1 MRRLEAIL
9 DELDRAADTTVII
22 LTAAGRESFSAGGD
36 IKYFASLDTR
46 EKGREMSVRMQRIL
60 DRLALGPRVVIAAI
74 NGRALGGGCEI
85 LTACHLRISSSTA
98 TFRFVQAANGVTTGW
113 GGGARLFQLV
123 GPGHAL
129 SLLLAA
135 EPIDAREALRIGLVN
150 RIVEPEELDQQ
161 SGALARRIS
170 RNPPGALAAMLEVAR
185 LNCQVPPEVSARE
198 TELFA
203 DRWMSKEFREMLERF
218 Q

>member
-36 IKYFASLDTR
+36 IKYFATLDTR
-46 EKGREMSVRMQRIL
+46 EKGREMSLRMQRIL
-60 DRLALGPRVVIAAI
+60 DRLASGPRVVIAAI

-85 LTACHLRISSSTA
+85 LTACHLRISSSSA
-98 TFRFVQAANGVTTGW
+98 TFGFVQAANGVTTGW

-123 GPGHAL
+123 GRSHAL
-129 SLLLAA
+129 SLLLTA

-150 RIVEPEELDQQ
+150 RVVEPEELDREAD
-161 SGALARRIS
+161 ALARRVS
-170 RNPPGALAAMLEVAR
+170 RNSPAALAAMLEMAR
-185 LNCQVPPEVSARE
+185 LNCRVPPEVSQRE
-198 TELFA
+198 TEIFA
-203 DRWMSKEFREMLERF
+203 DRWMSNEFRELLERF